1 MRAVARGTITG
12 VGAVIVLG
20 AAGLVGL
27 AAQAIGQPANHP
39 QVEIAHSAVARLDA
53 GALPAE
59 VVPGTH
65 VDIATSTDPFVII
78 TDTRGTVL
86 ASSASLAGETVLPP
100 PGVFDSVRINGE
112 DRITWQPSAGVR
124 AWIVVDSYRGGYVV
138 AGRSPRSAEQSAYIA
153 LLWGSIASLALAGVA
168 GLALLVRS
176 R

>member
-27 AAQAIGQPANHP
+27 AAQAIGQPANH
-39 QVEIAHSAVARLDA
+39 
-53 GALPAE
+53 
-59 VVPGTH
+59 TH